1 MTDRTRAVVAV
12 DIYGYPCELDE
23 LRALCADRGIALIE
37 DACEA
42 LGARYKGHVIGSQGP
57 SAVFA
62 FYPNKQMT
70 TGEGGMVTTH
80 SEDEWR
86 LLRSLRNQGRAD
98 SGGWLEH
105 ARLGFNYRL
114 DDVRAAIGI
123 GQLEKLDEILAS
135 REAVAARYSELLGA
149 IPGLELP
156 CADDPDHE
164 RSWFVYVVTLPVETD
179 REAVIARLDA
189 HGIQTARYLPCI
201 HLQPYMQQRFGFE
214 AGLCPV
220 AEELSSR
227 TLALPFHARLGSRT
241 IRSTWRPRSMICAA
255 QACSVLGI
263 PFTAGG
269 GRDISRLDATR
280 SPGQGEALAAWAIWG
295 TTTLAVLVT
304 YSRIDPAD
312 TYNVS
317 RDGLAGGL
325 SRALT
330 LVNFP
335 IALVAIALALLA
347 TAVLPR
353 AAWWA
358 AAPAIVLCATIPWF
372 VDQDDLDAR
381 WVNAIPAVGVLAAL
395 GLTVAAVRRAGTSFA
410 PRRPWDGVRLGIAVV
425 VILLSLPWITAEL
438 GFHFPGDFFMGE
450 ELAPEKDG
458 TLIAAVHLG
467 HHHGL
472 DGALLALT
480 ALLLSRVRVERSP
493 AANRRALVPR
503 DDARLRRASTSSRT
517 SGTSR
522 S

>member
-1 MTDRTRAVVAV
+1 M
-12 DIYGYPCELDE
+12 
-23 LRALCADRGIALIE
+23 
-37 DACEA
+37 
-42 LGARYKGHVIGSQGP
+42 
-57 SAVFA
+57 
-62 FYPNKQMT
+62 
-70 TGEGGMVTTH
+70 
-80 SEDEWR
+80 
-86 LLRSLRNQGRAD
+86 
-98 SGGWLEH
+98 
-105 ARLGFNYRL
+105 
-114 DDVRAAIGI
+114 
-123 GQLEKLDEILAS
+123 
-135 REAVAARYSELLGA
+135 
-149 IPGLELP
+149 
-156 CADDPDHE
+156 
-164 RSWFVYVVTLPVETD
+164 
-179 REAVIARLDA
+179 
-189 HGIQTARYLPCI
+189 
-201 HLQPYMQQRFGFE
+201 
-214 AGLCPV
+214 
-220 AEELSSR
+220 
-227 TLALPFHARLGSRT
+227 
-241 IRSTWRPRSMICAA
+241 
-255 QACSVLGI
+255 
-263 PFTAGG
+263 
-269 GRDISRLDATR
+269 
-280 SPGQGEALAAWAIWG
+280 PGQGEALAAWAIWG

-410 PRRPWDGVRLGIAVV
+410 PRRPWDGVRLGVAVV

-480 ALLLSRVRVERSP
+480 ALLLSRVRVEGRGLRIAVLSYLGTMLAYGGVNFVQDLWHEQVVKRGWTDADIP
-493 AANRRALVPR
+493 SALLPG
-503 DDARLRRASTSSRT
+503 LRPVWLVVVALAVLATLALLRETKSASYSEA
-517 SGTSR
+517 
-522 S
+522 